1 MTTTTAI
8 YKHVQL
14 RHGRTRYIDVG
25 TGPPMILLHQSSI
38 EGGADDY
45 LACLP
50 HLSPHF
56 RVLVPDLLG
65 WPPSDTQD
73 DIDAF
78 PFLVDFLRQFQDAL
92 GLARSHVCGVSM
104 GGWIAGLLAYE
115 SPERID
121 KVIISGHP
129 FTGAPN
135 RNMLDYSLESVTAD
149 DGVREW
155 LTKVTAGQDAGLDAL
170 LQEKLAKIHE
180 PGFADA
186 FVKVM
191 RSMGAPANRQH
202 YAMVHRLAHL
212 RVPALI
218 LLGERDK
225 AAVALKDEL
234 SQQLAP
240 STELRVIASGH
251 RMHVEDPDVFSEAV
265 VDYLT

>member
-1 MTTTTAI
+1 MPI

-25 TGPPMILLHQSSI
+25 TGPPLIMLHQSSI

-50 HLSPHF
+50 HLSSHF

-73 DIDAF
+73 DIDSF

-92 GLARSHVCGVSM
+92 GLERSHVCGVSM

-121 KVIISGHP
+121 RVIISGHP
-129 FTGAPN
+129 FTGGPN
-135 RNMLDYSLESVTAD
+135 RNMLDYTLDSVTSD

-155 LTKVTAGQDAGLDAL
+155 LTNVAEGQGAGVEAL
-170 LQEKLAKIHE
+170 VQEKLAKIHE

-202 YAMVHRLAHL
+202 YAVVHRLPHL

-225 AAVALKDEL
+225 AAMSLKDEL
-234 SQQLAP
+234 TALLAP
-240 STELRVIASGH
+240 SSQLRVIASGH
-251 RMHVEDPDVFSEAV
+251 RMHVEDPEVFSQAV
-265 VDYLT
+265 LDYLR

>member
-1 MTTTTAI
+1 MTTTTALCK
-8 YKHVQL
+8 YVQL

-25 TGPPMILLHQSSI
+25 TGPSLILLHQSSI

-50 HLSPHF
+50 HLAPHF

-92 GLARSHVCGVSM
+92 GLARSHVVGVSM

-121 KVIISGHP
+121 KVIVSGHP
-129 FTGAPN
+129 FTGGPN
-135 RNMLDYSLESVTAD
+135 RNMLDYTLDSVTSD
-149 DGVREW
+149 EGVREW
-155 LTKVTAGQDAGLDAL
+155 LIKVTQGQDADVEAL
-170 LQEKLAKIHE
+170 LQEKLAKIHQ
-180 PGFADA
+180 PGFAEA

-202 YAMVHRLAHL
+202 YAMIHRLSHL
-212 RVPALI
+212 RVPALV

-225 AAVALKDEL
+225 AAMALKDEL
-234 SQQLAP
+234 EQKLAP
-240 STELRVIASGH
+240 SSQLRVIASGH
-251 RMHVEDPDVFSEAV
+251 RMHVEDPEVFCTAV
-265 VDYLT
+265 VDYLR

>member
-1 MTTTTAI
+1 MTATTAI

-14 RHGRTRYIDVG
+14 RHGRTRYIDAG
-25 TGPPMILLHQSSI
+25 TGPPLILLHQSSI

-45 LACLP
+45 LSCLP

-56 RVLVPDLLG
+56 RVIVPDLLG

-78 PFLVDFLRQFQDAL
+78 PFLVDFLREFQDAL
-92 GLARSHVCGVSM
+92 GIARSHVCGVSM

-121 KVIISGHP
+121 KVVISGHP

-135 RNMLDYSLESVTAD
+135 RNMLDYTLESVTSD
-149 DGVREW
+149 EGVREW
-155 LTKVTAGQDAGLDAL
+155 LTKVAQTQGAGVETLV
-170 LQEKLAKIHE
+170 QEKLAKLHE
-180 PGFADA
+180 PGFAEA
-186 FVKVM
+186 FVKIM
-191 RSMGAPANRQH
+191 RSMGAPGNRQH
-202 YAMVHRLAHL
+202 YAMVHRIPHL

-225 AAVALKDEL
+225 AAMALKDEL
-234 SQQLAP
+234 TARLAP
-240 STELRVIASGH
+240 SSELHVIASGH
-251 RMHVEDPDVFSEAV
+251 RMHVEDPEVFCAAV
-265 VDYLT
+265 IDYLR